1 MRTFFTA
8 HNKISKPAGDS
19 RPASKSNKDT
29 NDKIAQIK
37 ELRPEEYLA
46 VSGGPQLP
54 NESDV

>member
-8 HNKISKPAGDS
+8 YNKISKPVGDS
-19 RPASKSNKDT
+19 RPASKSKKDT

-46 VSGGPQLP
+46 VSGGPQVR
-54 NESDV
+54 NESDA